1 MAGSA
6 PGADGATPSGARAPA
21 ADAEWVVA
29 WEAALTALELDLG
42 LAERM
47 LTLRDIALD
56 PPDPWRPPA
65 GLGPL
70 PAALADRA
78 RALLERQV
86 ETGRRVAEAAALA
99 RRHARA
105 AQGMRSA
112 PEAAPVYVDT
122 PA

>member
-1 MAGSA
+1 MRPTVARAPGSG
-6 PGADGATPSGARAPA
+6 PGADWDA
-21 ADAEWVVA
+21 AWAE
-29 WEAALTALELDLG
+29 ALAALELDLETV
-42 LAERM
+42 ERM

-56 PPDPWRPPA
+56 PPEPWRPPV

-86 ETGRRVAEAAALA
+86 EAGRRVAEAAALA

-112 PEAAPVYVDT
+112 PEAAPVYLDT